1 MDVRRRGSVRRT
13 DWGSRLPRAR
23 GEGHGKGKRDWVAK
37 VNWRALGQSMQ
48 AVGREGGRWEPRLW
62 PSVRRLQRD

>member
-1 MDVRRRGSVRRT
+1 MDVRWRGSVRRR

-37 VNWRALGQSMQ
+37 VNWRALGQST
-48 AVGREGGRWEPRLW
+48 
-62 PSVRRLQRD
+62 